1 MKFTGMT
8 RHIDELGRIV
18 VPKEI
23 RQALNLQSGEVLKIY
38 VEDNAI
44 IFKKIENSC
53 ALCGGNSKLL
63 EFNGKM
69 ICDCCLK
76 KIKEI

>member
-23 RQALNLQSGEVLKIY
+23 RQALKLQSGENLEIY
-38 VEDNAI
+38 VEENAI
-44 IFKKIENSC
+44 IFKKIESSC
-53 ALCGGNSKLL
+53 ALCGGNSELL
-63 EFNGKM
+63 DFNEKK

-76 KIKEI
+76 EIKEI